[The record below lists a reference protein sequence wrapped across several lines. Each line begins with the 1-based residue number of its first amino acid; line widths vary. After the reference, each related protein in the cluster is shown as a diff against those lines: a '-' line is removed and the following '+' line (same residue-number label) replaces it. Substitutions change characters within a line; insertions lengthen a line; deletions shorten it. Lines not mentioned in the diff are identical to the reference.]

1 MNRITE
7 NTRRILGELPEGVEL
22 LVAGKGRTADELMA
36 AVEGG
41 ARIIGQNYVQA
52 AEPAIRAIGNL
63 VQWHFIGH
71 LQRNKA
77 KRAVELFQMIETV
90 DSIELAREL
99 DKRCAG
105 IGLIMPVLIEVN
117 SARESRKA
125 GVFPED
131 VVALTRGIASLPN
144 VRLMGL
150 MTMGP
155 LARAAGECR
164 PFFSGTRRLFDEI
177 DSLALPHV
185 QMKYLSMGMTDTYKI
200 AIREGANIIR
210 IGRGIFG
217 ER

>member
-90 DSIELAREL
+90 DSIELACEL